1 MKKVREIQLLYDII
15 FVWNLIQKTSKYNKK
30 EADTEVES
38 KRGVTTEGEREG
50 GGASRGRELKSTNS

>member
-1 MKKVREIQLLYDII
+1 M
-15 FVWNLIQKTSKYNKK
+15 WNLIQKTSKYNKK